1 MSREELLKELFN
13 SVEIDDSVE
22 GKMAGLVEDLLQIE
36 FGSLSD
42 EGKVTL
48 RELHSLINE
57 MWKNKGVN

>member
-13 SVEIDDSVE
+13 SVESDDSVE

-57 MWKNKGVN
+57 MWKNKGDK

>member
-57 MWKNKGVN
+57 MWKNKGVK

>member
-42 EGKVTL
+42 EGKVTR